1 MKPKK
6 GKKATKS
13 KLVLITGSDDDLEN
27 DEEMNN
33 GTTNDGTTHS
43 QGISFHREKVQERYI
58 DDDGMEVFCLV
69 AKISDILFK
78 NGSSN
83 GLSEQNARKS
93 VMF

>member
-43 QGISFHREKVQERYI
+43 QGLSFHREKVQERYI

-83 GLSEQNARKS
+83 GLSVSEQ
-93 VMF
+93 

>member
-33 GTTNDGTTHS
+33 GTNDGTTHS

-58 DDDGMEVFCLV
+58 DDDGMEVSCLV
-69 AKISDILFK
+69 AKIAYILFK
-78 NGSSN
+78 NGSWFNS
-83 GLSEQNARKS
+83 
-93 VMF
+93 F